1 VLSQFAFFPVSLS
14 ERSGQLTETE
24 SQNTRETANKADG
37 GEVITPETLVRKYAS
52 AVLGICLAHT
62 KNFHDSEDIM
72 QDVFLKAVKKFDTL
86 RHHGRARSWLLKI
99 TRRKCIDYY
108 RNSQPTQKM
117 PDDIAA
123 PTDTMT
129 EQISHLH
136 EAISKLPSSNP
147 TLKKVKGSVGRTS
160 YSRLTITRVA
170 AIQAQFSPV
179 YRLPF

>member
-1 VLSQFAFFPVSLS
+1 M
-14 ERSGQLTETE
+14 TETE

-37 GEVITPETLVRKYAS
+37 GEVLTPETLVRKYAS

-123 PTDTMT
+123 PMDTMT
-129 EQISHLH
+129 EQISRLH
-136 EAISKLPSSNP
+136 EAISKLSESFREPI
-147 TLKKVKGSVGRTS
+147 TLYYLDGRKCASVAKTLGISEDAVRR
-160 YSRLTITRVA
+160 RLVRA
-170 AIQAQFSPV
+170 
-179 YRLPF
+179 RLQLHDLLLEDKS